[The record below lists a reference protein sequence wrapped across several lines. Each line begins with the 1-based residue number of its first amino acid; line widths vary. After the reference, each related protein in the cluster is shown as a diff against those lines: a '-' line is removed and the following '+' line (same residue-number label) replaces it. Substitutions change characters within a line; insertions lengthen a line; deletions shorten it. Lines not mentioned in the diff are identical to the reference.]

1 MKWIK
6 PIALALGV
14 TLFGLFA
21 VMANPQLFFANHVTY
36 GRYQVWS
43 DRPIDAGIRA
53 VLDDTERRL
62 ATSELMSPDQHF
74 RIFLCN
80 DNWRLALFSQRF
92 SGGMGGVADTW
103 LTQNVYLREVDIP
116 RNRLIPPSG
125 WTHRMDDRPLSY
137 YMAHELTHILEA
149 RAFGLLA
156 VAHHQRWVWEGYAD
170 LIGKGGQ
177 FDIAANR
184 AALARGDEA
193 MDWARSGLY
202 RRFHLEV
209 AYLLQQKHL
218 PLADLIS
225 NPPPAAD
232 IDREILA
239 DDGWR

>member
-1 MKWIK
+1 MKWTK
-6 PIALALGV
+6 LIALAFGV
-14 TLFGLFA
+14 TLVGLFA
-21 VMANPQLFFANHVTY
+21 VMAFPQMFFANHMTY

-43 DRPIDAGIRA
+43 DRPIDANIKA

-62 ATSELMSPDQHF
+62 ATSELMSPDQRF
-74 RIFLCN
+74 RVFLCN
-80 DNWRLALFSQRF
+80 DDWRLALFSRRF
-92 SGGMGGVADTW
+92 SSRMGGVADTW
-103 LTQNVYLREVDIP
+103 LTQNVYLRRSDVAL
-116 RNRLIPPSG
+116 NRLIPPSG

-149 RAFGLLA
+149 RAFGRWRA
-156 VAHHQRWVWEGYAD
+156 VRHQQWVWEGYAD
-170 LIGKGGQ
+170 MIGKGGA

-209 AYLLQQKHL
+209 AYLLQQKRL
-218 PLADLIS
+218 PLAALIY
-225 NPPPAAD
+225 NPPPAAE

-239 DDGWR
+239 DDAWR